1 MNELKPCPFCGGK
14 AELKQYR
21 GDGMS
26 IRCTRCV
33 VKKQQRTKY
42 QTLEWLED
50 KLITWWNARAPDKE
64 LEACC
69 KLLIENGIS
78 TGHGDSF
85 TDLIEECIDNVEGLR
100 EQKAAQNK
108 RLMASSWIPMS
119 TAPKGGGAEL
129 VTDANWVEPPR
140 IFLLFNNAVSVGYWD
155 WYYAEGGRGYN
166 GGLAWIEPISG
177 ERLDLNYDE
186 PVGWQPIAEI
196 PA

>member
-21 GDGMS
+21 RDGMS

-85 TDLIEECIDNVEGLR
+85 TGLIEECIANVLEIDPWRKIEYAPEG
-100 EQKAAQNK
+100 
-108 RLMASSWIPMS
+108 
-119 TAPKGGGAEL
+119 EL
-129 VTDANWVEPPR
+129 VLVKIYIDQGMGHGHIEYKELTLTYGLFLPVPEGNIANVN
-140 IFLLFNNAVSVGYWD
+140 FLA
-155 WYYAEGGRGYN
+155 
-166 GGLAWIEPISG
+166 
-177 ERLDLNYDE
+177 
-186 PVGWQPIAEI
+186 WQPIAEI